1 MYLLQ
6 VFLVMWVEKSD
17 DVLKHW
23 YLGSVLEITA
33 LKEKNYLFLYN
44 THCKKIHFFYIHY
57 HFLLHVF
64 NYNIGQCGSNL
75 EMFKIIFI
83 SDILPNQFF
92 IELYEKL
99 TKIFEA

>member
-44 THCKKIHFFYIHY
+44 THCKKLHLFYIEILIITIFY
-57 HFLLHVF
+57 FMFLT
-64 NYNIGQCGSNL
+64 
-75 EMFKIIFI
+75 IILDNVVAI
-83 SDILPNQFF
+83 YKCSR
-92 IELYEKL
+92 LYS
-99 TKIFEA
+99 F